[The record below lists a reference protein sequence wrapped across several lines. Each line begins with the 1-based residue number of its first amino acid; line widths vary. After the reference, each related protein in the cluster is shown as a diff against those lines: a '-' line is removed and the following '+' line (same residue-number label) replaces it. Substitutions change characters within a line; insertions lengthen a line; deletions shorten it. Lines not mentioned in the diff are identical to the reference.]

1 MNLLVVISLRFLM
14 RKAMNETAKGII
26 ADIYYL
32 EQYCK
37 SFAERVKWNEVD
49 DSDEAIT
56 ARMIELAKNIH
67 SEIKKVS

>member
-1 MNLLVVISLRFLM
+1 
-14 RKAMNETAKGII
+14 MNETAKGII